1 MNITWSTAPASP
13 SLPCAMIGADGVVS
27 QLRYNAQGDV
37 PSSSAPDG
45 NGSQV
50 ALTTFGYDGD
60 GEQTSVVAPDGN
72 LSGANAGNYTTVTA
86 WNADGDKTSVTE
98 AGGSG
103 ATVTPRVS
111 RYGYDANSNATTVQ
125 DARGYTATPAYNAND
140 KPALV
145 TPPNGHAT
153 LTPYAGELNTT
164 QNAPPP
170 SLAAAAPPPTP

>member
-1 MNITWSTAPASP
+1 MNITCSTAPPSP

-27 QLRYNAQGDV
+27 QLGYNAQGDV
-37 PSSSAPDG
+37 TSSSAPDG

-103 ATVTPRVS
+103 PARAPRGR
-111 RYGYDANSNATTVQ
+111 RYRYEAHHT
-125 DARGYTATPAYNAND
+125 
-140 KPALV
+140 
-145 TPPNGHAT
+145 
-153 LTPYAGELNTT
+153 
-164 QNAPPP
+164 
-170 SLAAAAPPPTP
+170 